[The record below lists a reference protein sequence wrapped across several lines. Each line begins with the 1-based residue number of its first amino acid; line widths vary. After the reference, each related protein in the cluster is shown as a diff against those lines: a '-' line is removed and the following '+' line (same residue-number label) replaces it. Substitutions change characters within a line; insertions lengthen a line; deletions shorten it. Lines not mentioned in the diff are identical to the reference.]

1 MANKFYGDMR
11 NEMRDQCGDDIC
23 AADWGEFYDMIYAI
37 EILARYV
44 AQPDM
49 DENEIDDNV
58 GAIYD
63 VISGSRAD
71 LPSVEKYIYA
81 EIERNTK

>member
-1 MANKFYGDMR
+1 MANEFYNDLR
-11 NEMRDQCGDDIC
+11 NEMRDQCSHDIC
-23 AADWGEFYDMIYAI
+23 AADWDEFYDMIAAI
-37 EILARYV
+37 EIRARNV
-44 AQPDM
+44 ARPGM

-71 LPSVEKYIYA
+71 LPSVEKFIYA

>member
-1 MANKFYGDMR
+1 MANEFYDDMR
-11 NEMRDQCGDDIC
+11 NELRNICGDDIC
-23 AADWGEFYDMIYAI
+23 AADRDEFYDMTDFIKI
-37 EILARYV
+37 RARNV
-44 AQPDM
+44 ARPGM

-71 LPSVEKYIYA
+71 LPSVEKFIYA
-81 EIERNTK
+81 EIERNAK